1 MPLHVAFSAMKTRQ
15 PQSLLEFQRMFPGES
30 ECIAYLEAIRW
41 PNGFTCPTCGMSDTA
56 QRIATRPRILR
67 CRHCR
72 RDASLTAETVMHATR
87 TPLQAWFLA
96 AYLMTTQTPGMSAL
110 QLQRQLGL
118 SRYETA
124 FQILHKLRA
133 GMVRPDRDRIG
144 ASWPV
149 EVDEALIGGRTRGKG
164 RGVHN
169 KELVVGALEVR
180 TRPAKKKAN
189 GSLYAGRL
197 RLRHV
202 ADRSAEALAGFV
214 SDNVRKGAVVRT
226 DGWDSYNTL
235 TQKGYMHESMVLNGD
250 PERMDA
256 HLPMIHITFSNLK
269 TWLQGTHHSV
279 GRQHLQ
285 AYLDEFVFR
294 YNRRFYPMTGF
305 ASILGIGMGVSAPT
319 YQELY
324 GGEWDHHAR
333 STGAKL
339 P

>member
-1 MPLHVAFSAMKTRQ
+1 
-15 PQSLLEFQRMFPGES
+15 
-30 ECIAYLEAIRW
+30 
-41 PNGFTCPTCGMSDTA
+41 
-56 QRIATRPRILR
+56 
-67 CRHCR
+67 
-72 RDASLTAETVMHATR
+72 MHATR
-87 TPLQAWFLA
+87 IPLQAWFLA
-96 AYLMTTQTPGMSAL
+96 AYLVTTQTPGISAL

-124 FQILHKLRA
+124 FQMLHKLRA

-144 ASWPV
+144 ADWPV

-164 RGVHN
+164 RGIHH
-169 KELVVGALEVR
+169 KELIVGALEVR
-180 TRPAKKKAN
+180 TRSPDNKGKTR

-202 ADRSAEALAGFV
+202 VDRGAETLTGFV

-235 TQKGYMHESMVLNGD
+235 TQQGYMHDPMVLEGD

-279 GRQHLQ
+279 GKQHLQ

-305 ASILGIGMGVSAPT
+305 ASILGIGIGVSAPT

-324 GGEWDHHAR
+324 GGAWDHHTR
-333 STGAKL
+333 SAGS
-339 P
+339 